1 MVERRTLL
9 QAAVAAG
16 VLPYL
21 SAFGATGATGSDPIL
36 RAIPSSGE
44 RLPVIG
50 MGTMHTFDV
59 EGDEPT
65 FVRLAEV
72 LQAFFDNGGALVDSS
87 PMYGKAEQVFGDVLQ
102 RTTRKDALFTAT
114 KVWADGKQQGIDEMY
129 RSMGRMRVTSIDLMQ
144 IHNLRDWRTH
154 IETLREWKEQGKIRY
169 IGVTTS
175 HGRRH
180 DELVEAMQETDF
192 DFVQFTYNIVDREA
206 ENRLL
211 PMARDRGAATLIN
224 LPFGRAT
231 LFDKVR
237 GKQLPEWASEFDC
250 ASWAQ
255 FFLKF
260 CLGDPAVTC
269 VIPATSKPHHMVDNM
284 GAGFGRLPDADMRQR
299 MIRHLESL

>member
-1 MVERRTLL
+1 MIDRRMFLG
-9 QAAVAAG
+9 AAIAAG
-16 VLPYL
+16 TLPSL
-21 SAFGATGATGSDPIL
+21 GAFGEDGAAPIL

-44 RLPVIG
+44 LLPVVG
-50 MGTMHTFDV
+50 MGTMFTFDIAG
-59 EGDEPT
+59 EEQDL
-65 FVRLAEV
+65 VRLTEV
-72 LQAFFDNGGALVDSS
+72 MQAFLDNGGALVDSS
-87 PMYGKAEQVFGDVLQ
+87 PMYGNAEQMVGEVLQ
-102 RTTRKDALFTAT
+102 RTARKDNLFTAT
-114 KVWADGKQQGIDEMY
+114 KVWADGKQEGIDGMY

-144 IHNLRDWRTH
+144 IHNLRDWRVH
-154 IETLREWKEQGKIRY
+154 IETLREWKESGKIRY

-175 HGRRH
+175 HGRLH
-180 DELVEAMQETDF
+180 DELLEAMAEVDF
-192 DFVQFTYNIVDREA
+192 DFVQFTYNIADREA

-211 PMARDRGAATLIN
+211 PMARDRGAAVLVN

-237 GKQLPEWASEFDC
+237 GKELPDWASEFDC

-255 FFLKF
+255 YFLKF

-284 GAGFGRLPDADMRQR
+284 GAGMGRLPDQDMRAR

>member
-1 MVERRTLL
+1 MIDRRMFLG
-9 QAAVAAG
+9 AAIAAG
-16 VLPYL
+16 TLPSL
-21 SAFGATGATGSDPIL
+21 GAFGEDGAAPIL

-44 RLPVIG
+44 LLPVVG
-50 MGTMHTFDV
+50 MGTMFTFDIAG
-59 EGDEPT
+59 EEQDL
-65 FVRLAEV
+65 VRLTEV
-72 LQAFFDNGGALVDSS
+72 MQAFLDNGGALVDSS
-87 PMYGKAEQVFGDVLQ
+87 PMYGNAEQMVGEVLQ
-102 RTTRKDALFTAT
+102 RTARKDNLFPAT
-114 KVWADGKQQGIDEMY
+114 KVWADVKQEGIDGMY

-144 IHNLRDWRTH
+144 IHNLRDWRVH
-154 IETLREWKEQGKIRY
+154 IETLREWKESGKIRY

-175 HGRRH
+175 HGRLH
-180 DELVEAMQETDF
+180 DELLEAMAEVDF
-192 DFVQFTYNIVDREA
+192 DFVQFTYNIADREA

-211 PMARDRGAATLIN
+211 PMARDRGAAVLVN

-237 GKQLPEWASEFDC
+237 GKELPDWASEFDC

-255 FFLKF
+255 YFLKF

-284 GAGFGRLPDADMRQR
+284 GAGMGRLPDQDMRAR